1 MATAAT
7 CAGAGAPPTRGQMD
21 PDADRATGPKP
32 VRGNASSRD
41 PDPLRDLQ
49 VEEGDDDVLAERVA
63 IDHESHDPPAVS
75 SLDPGSNSANIRAS
89 KAKLT
94 KLFVFTSLGAVGGMV
109 ALMLSLFYG
118 IRVCLRRI
126 KEGHQNKRFQLHMR
140 TRPSETP
147 EA

>member
-1 MATAAT
+1 MILPVRPPAPT
-7 CAGAGAPPTRGQMD
+7 AGAGSGPSGRLWVAAQGERHQGSYRG
-21 PDADRATGPKP
+21 RASPNGPGPSQLRRVRTPKP

-63 IDHESHDPPAVS
+63 PAIDNESHDPPAVS

-94 KLFVFTSLGAVGGMV
+94 KLFIFTSLGAVGGMV
-109 ALMLSLFYG
+109 P
-118 IRVCLRRI
+118 
-126 KEGHQNKRFQLHMR
+126 
-140 TRPSETP
+140 TSE
-147 EA
+147 